1 MSKWKTCWVKN
12 IPLEKQH
19 LFSSIDNPH
28 YMDYSPPFLQ
38 ENLVPLPS
46 MIFQK
51 SQPPINEGGSHYE
64 NICNICSKSI
74 IMTLKQFLCSCES
87 YSGVSVVDLQQ
98 EFICPLVQSYCS
110 SMFINKLAFIV
121 YQKMLW
127 LAENNLA

>member
-1 MSKWKTCWVKN
+1 
-12 IPLEKQH
+12 
-19 LFSSIDNPH
+19 
-28 YMDYSPPFLQ
+28 
-38 ENLVPLPS
+38 

-87 YSGVSVVDLQQ
+87 YSGISVVDLQQ
-98 EFICPLVQSYCS
+98 VFICPLVQSFCS
-110 SMFINKLAFIV
+110 SMFINKLAFIA

>member
-1 MSKWKTCWVKN
+1 MKDLLSKEYSSWKAALILLYRQPTLYGLL
-12 IPLEKQH
+12 P
-19 LFSSIDNPH
+19 
-28 YMDYSPPFLQ
+28 PPFLQ